1 MNIPAH
7 VYAFAL
13 SAICFVGAIVL
24 VALNHI
30 VPPELWQGG
39 FLAAGAGAGIAL
51 PSTGTTTTST
61 PAPPVG
67 S

>member
-7 VYAFAL
+7 VYAFVL

-24 VALNHI
+24 VALNHV

-51 PSTGTTTTST
+51 PTTGTTT
-61 PAPPVG
+61 PAAVPPVG
-67 S
+67 P